1 MSDYVIPPRAMYE
14 RADLPVSAYGF
25 AFFPAPWVQ
34 YSPQLLDPPE
44 GSDLTEEWY
53 FFWALAKRLG
63 KSIEFGGVKLDTETA
78 PVLEDLLRSRAQH
91 PLAPL
96 DEIKKYTSG
105 KIFLEAQD
113 KVLPPRPEA
122 TAK

>member
-53 FFWALAKRLG
+53 FFWALARRLG

-78 PVLEDLLRSRAQH
+78 PVLEDLRSEEH
-91 PLAPL
+91 TS
-96 DEIKKYTSG
+96 EIQSLMRITYAVFCLKK
-105 KIFLEAQD
+105 KKLLN
-113 KVLPPRPEA
+113 K
-122 TAK
+122 K

>member
-91 PLAPL
+91 PLARSEEHTSEL
-96 DEIKKYTSG
+96 QSLMRISYAVFCLKKKNT
-105 KIFLEAQD
+105 IN
-113 KVLPPRPEA
+113 
-122 TAK
+122 

>member
-1 MSDYVIPPRAMYE
+1 MSNSARMSDYVIPPRAMYE

-63 KSIEFGGVKLDTETA
+63 KSIEFGVVKLDTERSEESRVGKECVSTC
-78 PVLEDLLRSRAQH
+78 RSRWLQ
-91 PLAPL
+91 
-96 DEIKKYTSG
+96 Y
-105 KIFLEAQD
+105 
-113 KVLPPRPEA
+113 
-122 TAK
+122 